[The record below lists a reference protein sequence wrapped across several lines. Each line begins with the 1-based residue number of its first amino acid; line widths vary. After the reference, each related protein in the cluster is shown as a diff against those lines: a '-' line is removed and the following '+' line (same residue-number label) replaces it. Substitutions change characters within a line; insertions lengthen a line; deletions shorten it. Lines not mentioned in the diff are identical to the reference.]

1 MIYCNEN
8 VVLYMSEQ
16 DLHLQS
22 LRKRR
27 KKLTRGFKTVIICI
41 KFRYGVLFSLTL
53 FFSFGFKSYTNIVP
67 KKTSSSVVHES
78 FLFFFESL
86 VSRFT
91 HHSIMSYLKN
101 DQWPHCNNCAS
112 TVFSLLFISNLSIFA
127 ILLWPIKKK
136 EHNRVVQ
143 QANFRCHFI
152 WLPSTEEAQLIN
164 NRFSTRSSYSIHH
177 FFCVFI
183 YLFVVFVTTL
193 FMFATFL
200 AGIYLC
206 TRAKLT
212 KINYR

>member
-1 MIYCNEN
+1 M
-8 VVLYMSEQ
+8 
-16 DLHLQS
+16 
-22 LRKRR
+22 
-27 KKLTRGFKTVIICI
+27 ICI

-177 FFCVFI
+177 FFLCV
-183 YLFVVFVTTL
+183 YLSFCCFCYYSLHVCHF
-193 FMFATFL
+193 F
-200 AGIYLC
+200 GGYLSLYA
-206 TRAKLT
+206 RQINKNKLPIIISLCYFRWSWSG
-212 KINYR
+212 KCARHV